1 MSLKLDIDGDG
12 DLEESSSFVYLRHA
26 MVHPPGVPFVV
37 GLAKGQSGPL
47 VPSMNFLIGSAFR
60 YTSIV
65 RFIMWL
71 TDIASLEGY

>member
-1 MSLKLDIDGDG
+1 
-12 DLEESSSFVYLRHA
+12 

-37 GLAKGQSGPL
+37 RRAKGSSGPL
-47 VPSMNFLIGSAFR
+47 VPSMNFLIGRTFR

-71 TDIASLEGY
+71 TDIASLEGH